1 MHGAEQSHTGPDQR
15 LEARTLQHGTAM
27 VVQVDGEIDHA
38 TADLLREHVI
48 AAALA
53 VSPPRVVLDF
63 DQVTFCDSSGL
74 GALVA
79 IWKAVRAHHGDL
91 VVARPPGVCRRILE
105 RTGLER
111 HITTSPTLDGALHH
125 ARHPHA

>member
-1 MHGAEQSHTGPDQR
+1 MAESGQSHPDPQLRLRACTRRHGPTMII
-15 LEARTLQHGTAM
+15 E
-27 VVQVDGEIDHA
+27 VDGEIDHA

-48 AAALA
+48 TAALA
-53 VSPPRVVLDF
+53 ISPPHVVLDF

-74 GALVA
+74 GALIA

-105 RTGLER
+105 RTGLDR
-111 HITTSPTLDGALHH
+111 HITIHPTLEGALRH
-125 ARHPHA
+125 A

>member
-1 MHGAEQSHTGPDQR
+1 MESSGQSHPGPRQR
-15 LEARTLQHGTAM
+15 LQARTRQHGTAM
-27 VVQVDGEIDHA
+27 IIEVDGEIDHA

-48 AAALA
+48 TAALA
-53 VSPPRVVLDF
+53 LRPPHVVLDL

-105 RTGLER
+105 RTGLDG
-111 HITTSPTLDGALHH
+111 HITTHPTLEGAL
-125 ARHPHA
+125 RHT